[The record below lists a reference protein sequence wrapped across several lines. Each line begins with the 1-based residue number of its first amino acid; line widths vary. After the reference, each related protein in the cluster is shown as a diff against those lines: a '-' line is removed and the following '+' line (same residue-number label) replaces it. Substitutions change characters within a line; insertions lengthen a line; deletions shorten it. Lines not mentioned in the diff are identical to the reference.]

1 MIQDPYKYLAANV
14 VSWWE
19 NFGRKNLPWQTHPSK
34 YKTWISEIMLQQTQV
49 STVEPYFHRFMERF
63 PTVERLA
70 SNSLD
75 EVLQMWSGLGYY
87 ARARN
92 IHRSAQLIIKQ
103 HKGELP
109 TDYESLLNLPGIG
122 KSTAGAILSLS
133 GIEPKPILDGN
144 VKRVLSRFFGVKG
157 WSGESKVSKELWDL
171 STNSTPIDN
180 FQVYTQGIMDLGA
193 TICLPRNPNCSICPI
208 QSRCYAYQNHL
219 VDEIPSKKPQKK
231 KRTESKYFLMIV
243 FDRNKLFLER
253 RKSKGIWG
261 GLWSFPEVN
270 LSDDP
275 KVWCEQQFTN
285 KILSV
290 DLWEPFKHSFSHYN
304 LYIHPIE
311 IRMDGQFM
319 NQTDKPRTQSFNQ
332 EQLESL
338 GLSAPVKG
346 LVNQL
351 Y

>member
-1 MIQDPYKYLAANV
+1 MIQDSQKNLAANI

-19 NFGRKNLPWQTHPSK
+19 KFGRKTLPWQSSPSE

-49 STVEPYFHRFMERF
+49 NTAEPYFHRFMERF
-63 PTVERLA
+63 PTVEELA
-70 SNSLD
+70 SSSLD

-109 TDYESLLNLPGIG
+109 SDYESLLNLPGIG

-157 WSGESKVSKELWDL
+157 WSGESKIRKELWDL
-171 STNSTPIDN
+171 STNSTPTDN

-193 TICLPRNPNCSICPI
+193 TICLSRNPHCSICPI
-208 QSRCYAYQNHL
+208 QRRCYAYRNHL
-219 VDEIPSKKPQKK
+219 VDEIPNKKPKNK
-231 KRTESKYFLMIV
+231 KRTKSKYFLMIF
-243 FDRNKLFLER
+243 FDGNKLFLER
-253 RKSKGIWG
+253 RKPKGIWG
-261 GLWSFPEVN
+261 GLWSMPEIK

-275 KVWCEQQFTN
+275 KEWCAQQFAN

-290 DLWEPFKHSFSHYN
+290 DSWEPFKHSFSHYN

-319 NQTDKPRTQSFNQ
+319 NKMDKPRTDSFNL
-332 EQLESL
+332 EQLSSL
-338 GLSAPVKG
+338 GMSAPIKE
-346 LVNQL
+346 LVDQL